1 MSNWQLP
8 EGIDELTG
16 EQAVTFESIRRRLLD
31 LYQSWGYELVVPPM
45 VEYIESLILTSISV
59 DQKTFKFLD
68 SSSGRMLG
76 VHSDITPQIARI
88 DSKRSKPDKTDRYCY
103 INAILQTKAD
113 DFYASRSP
121 IQAGAELYGYK
132 GIEADIE
139 VIELMLASLSILNTQ
154 GLTLSLGNTA
164 IFNAL
169 CEATE
174 LDKQD
179 IATLRDIFKRK
190 SIPDLDTFLKDN
202 AIKEA
207 DKFSALISLDGD
219 SQVLD
224 RALKVF
230 ADFPMVVEA
239 INDLI
244 KLNKVFNGNG
254 VNLMFDLGE
263 VKAYEY
269 HNGIVFAAYHPSY
282 SKALAQG
289 GRYNGLS
296 QSLGVSRDATGFSF
310 DLKFLIQN
318 QKSNSIISKVSKVL
332 NVPTSDDPELKAF
345 INDLRLQGFI
355 VSQDF
360 TNSNNL
366 DVNKVDGKWALKD

>member
-1 MSNWQLP
+1 MNNWQLP

-45 VEYIESLILTSISV
+45 VEYIESLVLTSNSV

-113 DFYASRSP
+113 DFYTSRSP

-139 VIELMLASLSILNTQ
+139 IIELMLASLSILNIQ

-174 LDKQD
+174 LDKQV
-179 IATLRDIFKRK
+179 IAKLRDIFKRK
-190 SIPDLDTFLKDN
+190 SVPDLDVFLVDN

-219 SQVLD
+219 DQVLD

-244 KLNKVFNGNG
+244 KLNKVVNGNG

-269 HNGIVFAAYHPSY
+269 HNGVVFAAYHPSY

-296 QSLGVSRDATGFSF
+296 QSIGVFRDATGFSF
-310 DLKFLIQN
+310 DLKFLIQY
-318 QKSNSIISKVSKVL
+318 QKSDSIKSKVL

-360 TNSNNL
+360 VNSNNL
-366 DVNKVDGKWALKD
+366 DVKKVDGKWALKD

>member
-1 MSNWQLP
+1 MNNWQLP

-45 VEYIESLILTSISV
+45 VEYIESLVLTSSSV

-76 VHSDITPQIARI
+76 VHSDITPQIVRI
-88 DSKRSKPDKTDRYCY
+88 DSKKSKPNKTDRYCY
-103 INAILQTKAD
+103 INAILKTKAD

-169 CEATE
+169 CKATE
-174 LDKQD
+174 LDTQD

-190 SIPDLDTFLKDN
+190 SVPDLDAFLKN
-202 AIKEA
+202 NTIKEA

-219 SQVLD
+219 DQVLD

-230 ADFPMVVEA
+230 ADFPMVVKA

-318 QKSNSIISKVSKVL
+318 QKINPIKSKIL

>member
-1 MSNWQLP
+1 MNNWQLP

-45 VEYIESLILTSISV
+45 VEYIESLILTSNSV

-103 INAILQTKAD
+103 INAILKTKAD

-139 VIELMLASLSILNTQ
+139 VIELMLASLSILNIQ

-219 SQVLD
+219 DQVLD

-254 VNLMFDLGE
+254 INLMFDLGE

-269 HNGIVFAAYHPSY
+269 HNGIVFAAYHPNY

-318 QKSNSIISKVSKVL
+318 QKSNPIKSKVL

-360 TNSNNL
+360 MNSNNL
-366 DVNKVDGKWALKD
+366 DVKKVDGKWALKD

>member
-1 MSNWQLP
+1 MNNWQLP

-45 VEYIESLILTSISV
+45 VEYIESLILTSDSV

-68 SSSGRMLG
+68 SSSERMLG

-103 INAILQTKAD
+103 INAILKTKAD

-139 VIELMLASLSILNTQ
+139 IIELMVTSLSILDIQ
-154 GLTLSLGNTA
+154 DLTLSLGNTA

-169 CEATE
+169 CEATD

-190 SIPDLDTFLKDN
+190 SIPDLDTFLTDN

-207 DKFSALISLDGD
+207 DKFRALISLDGD
-219 SQVLD
+219 DQILD

-230 ADFPMVVEA
+230 AGFPRVVEA

-254 VNLMFDLGE
+254 INIMFDLGE

-269 HNGIVFAAYHPSY
+269 HNGIVFAAYNPNY

-296 QSLGVSRDATGFSF
+296 QSFGISRDATGFSF
-310 DLKFLIQN
+310 DLKFLIQQQISN
-318 QKSNSIISKVSKVL
+318 PIKSKIL

-345 INDLRLQGFI
+345 INDLRLQGF
-355 VSQDF
+355 VVRQDF
-360 TNSNNL
+360 SSSNNL
-366 DVNKVDGKWALKD
+366 DIKKVDGKWILKD

>member
-45 VEYIESLILTSISV
+45 VEYIESLILTSNSV

-103 INAILQTKAD
+103 INAILKTKAD

-139 VIELMLASLSILNTQ
+139 VIELMLVSLSILNIQ

-202 AIKEA
+202 AIKDA

-219 SQVLD
+219 NQILD

-230 ADFPMVVEA
+230 EDFPSVVEA

-269 HNGIVFAAYHPSY
+269 HNGIVFAAYHPNY

-318 QKSNSIISKVSKVL
+318 QKSNPIKSKIL

-360 TNSNNL
+360 MNSNNL

>member
-1 MSNWQLP
+1 MNNWQLP

-45 VEYIESLILTSISV
+45 VEYIESLILTSNSV

-103 INAILQTKAD
+103 INAILKTKAD
-113 DFYASRSP
+113 DFYTSRSP

-139 VIELMLASLSILNTQ
+139 VIELMIASLSILNIQ

-179 IATLRDIFKRK
+179 IETLRDIFKRK
-190 SIPDLDTFLKDN
+190 SVPDLDAFLKDN
-202 AIKEA
+202 KIKEA

-219 SQVLD
+219 DQVLD

-230 ADFPMVVEA
+230 TGFPMVVEA
-239 INDLI
+239 VNDLI

-318 QKSNSIISKVSKVL
+318 QKSNPIKSKVL

-345 INDLRLQGFI
+345 IKDLRLQGFI

-360 TNSNNL
+360 TNSNNSTL
-366 DVNKVDGKWALKD
+366 KKLTVNGH

>member
-1 MSNWQLP
+1 MNNWQLP

-45 VEYIESLILTSISV
+45 VEYIESLILTSSSV

-103 INAILQTKAD
+103 INAILKTKAD

-139 VIELMLASLSILNTQ
+139 VIELMLASLSILNIQ

-190 SIPDLDTFLKDN
+190 SIPDLDAFLKDN

-219 SQVLD
+219 DQVLD

-318 QKSNSIISKVSKVL
+318 QKSNPIKSKVL

-360 TNSNNL
+360 MNSNNL
-366 DVNKVDGKWALKD
+366 DVKKVDGKWALKD

>member
-1 MSNWQLP
+1 MNNWQLP

-45 VEYIESLILTSISV
+45 VEYIESLILTSNSV

-68 SSSGRMLG
+68 SNSGRMLG

-103 INAILQTKAD
+103 INAILKTKAD

-139 VIELMLASLSILNTQ
+139 VIELMLASLSILNIQ

-219 SQVLD
+219 DQVLD

-230 ADFPMVVEA
+230 ADFPRVVEA

-318 QKSNSIISKVSKVL
+318 QKSNPIKSKIL

-360 TNSNNL
+360 TNSNNF
-366 DVNKVDGKWALKD
+366 DVKKVDGKWALKD

>member
-1 MSNWQLP
+1 MNNWQLP

-45 VEYIESLILTSISV
+45 VEYIESLILTSSSV

-68 SSSGRMLG
+68 SNSGRMLG

-103 INAILQTKAD
+103 INAILKTKAD
-113 DFYASRSP
+113 DFYTTRSP

-139 VIELMLASLSILNTQ
+139 VIELMIASLSILNIQ

-190 SIPDLDTFLKDN
+190 SVPDLDAFLKDN
-202 AIKEA
+202 TIKEA
-207 DKFSALISLDGD
+207 DKFSALISLDGND
-219 SQVLD
+219 QVLD

-230 ADFPMVVEA
+230 ADFPSVVEA

-254 VNLMFDLGE
+254 INLMFDLGE

-282 SKALAQG
+282 SKAIAQG

-318 QKSNSIISKVSKVL
+318 QKSNPIKSKVL

-366 DVNKVDGKWALKD
+366 DVKKVYGKWALKD

>member
-45 VEYIESLILTSISV
+45 VEYIESLILTSSSV

-68 SSSGRMLG
+68 SNSGRMLG

-103 INAILQTKAD
+103 INAILKTKAD

-190 SIPDLDTFLKDN
+190 SIPDLDTFLAGH

-219 SQVLD
+219 DQVLD

-230 ADFPMVVEA
+230 ADFPSVVEA

-254 VNLMFDLGE
+254 INLMFDLGE

-269 HNGIVFAAYHPSY
+269 HNGIVFAAYHPNY

-289 GRYNGLS
+289 GRYSGLS
-296 QSLGVSRDATGFSF
+296 QSFGVSRDATGFSF

-318 QKSNSIISKVSKVL
+318 QKSNPIKSKIL

>member
-1 MSNWQLP
+1 MNNWQLP

-16 EQAVTFESIRRRLLD
+16 EQAVTFESIRRCLLD

-45 VEYIESLILTSISV
+45 VEYIESLILTSDSV

-68 SSSGRMLG
+68 SSSERMIG

-103 INAILQTKAD
+103 INAILKTKAD

-139 VIELMLASLSILNTQ
+139 IIELMVTSLSILDIQ
-154 GLTLSLGNTA
+154 DLTLSLGNTA

-169 CEATE
+169 CEATD

-190 SIPDLDTFLKDN
+190 SIPDLDTFLTDN
-202 AIKEA
+202 AIKED
-207 DKFSALISLDGD
+207 DKFRALISLDGND
-219 SQVLD
+219 QVLD

-230 ADFPMVVEA
+230 TGFPRVVEA

-254 VNLMFDLGE
+254 INIMFDLGE

-269 HNGIVFAAYHPSY
+269 HNGIVFAAYHPNY

-289 GRYNGLS
+289 GRYNGLR
-296 QSLGVSRDATGFSF
+296 QSFGISREATGFSF
-310 DLKFLIQN
+310 DLKFLIQQQISN
-318 QKSNSIISKVSKVL
+318 PIKSKIL
-332 NVPTSDDPELKAF
+332 NVPTSDDPELKAL
-345 INDLRLQGFI
+345 INDLRLQGF
-355 VSQDF
+355 VVRQDF
-360 TNSNNL
+360 SSSNNF
-366 DVNKVDGKWALKD
+366 DIKKVDGKWILKD

>member
-45 VEYIESLILTSISV
+45 VEYIESLILTSNSV

-103 INAILQTKAD
+103 INAILKTKAD

-139 VIELMLASLSILNTQ
+139 VIELMLASLSILNIQ

-190 SIPDLDTFLKDN
+190 SIPDLDTFLIDN

-219 SQVLD
+219 DQVLD

-230 ADFPMVVEA
+230 AGFPSVVEA

-254 VNLMFDLGE
+254 IKLMFDLGE

-269 HNGIVFAAYHPSY
+269 HNGIVFAVYHLNY

-318 QKSNSIISKVSKVL
+318 QKSNPIKSKIL

>member
-45 VEYIESLILTSISV
+45 VEYIESLILTSNSV

-68 SSSGRMLG
+68 SKSGRMLG

-103 INAILQTKAD
+103 INAILKTKAD

-139 VIELMLASLSILNTQ
+139 VIELMLASLSILNTL

-219 SQVLD
+219 YQVLD

-230 ADFPMVVEA
+230 ADFPKVVEA

-244 KLNKVFNGNG
+244 KLNKVFNGNE
-254 VNLMFDLGE
+254 VNLIFDLGE

-269 HNGIVFAAYHPSY
+269 HNGVVFAAYHPSY

-318 QKSNSIISKVSKVL
+318 QKSNSIKSKVL
-332 NVPTSDDPELKAF
+332 SAPTSDDPNLKAF
-345 INDLRLQGFI
+345 IKDLRLQGFI

-366 DVNKVDGKWALKD
+366 DVKKVGGKWALKE

>member
-1 MSNWQLP
+1 MNNWQLP

-45 VEYIESLILTSISV
+45 VEYIESLILTSNSV

-139 VIELMLASLSILNTQ
+139 VIELMLASLSILNIQ

-190 SIPDLDTFLKDN
+190 SVPDLDAFLKDN

-219 SQVLD
+219 DQVLD

-318 QKSNSIISKVSKVL
+318 QKSNPIKSKIL

-366 DVNKVDGKWALKD
+366 DVKKVDGKWALKD

>member
-45 VEYIESLILTSISV
+45 VEYIESLILTSNSV

-68 SSSGRMLG
+68 SNSGRMLG

-103 INAILQTKAD
+103 INAILKTKAD

-139 VIELMLASLSILNTQ
+139 VIELMLASLSILNIQ

-190 SIPDLDTFLKDN
+190 SIPDLDTFLADH

-219 SQVLD
+219 DQVLD

-254 VNLMFDLGE
+254 INLMFDLGE

-318 QKSNSIISKVSKVL
+318 QKSNPIKSKIL

>member
-1 MSNWQLP
+1 MDNWQLP

-16 EQAVTFESIRRRLLD
+16 QQAVTFESIRRRLLD

-45 VEYIESLILTSISV
+45 VEYIESLILTSNSV

-68 SSSGRMLG
+68 SNSGRMLG

-103 INAILQTKAD
+103 INAILKTKAD

-132 GIEADIE
+132 GIKADIE
-139 VIELMLASLSILNTQ
+139 IIELMLASLSILNIQ

-169 CEATE
+169 CESTGLE
-174 LDKQD
+174 KQD
-179 IATLRDIFKRK
+179 IAILRDIFKRK
-190 SIPDLDTFLKDN
+190 SVPDLDAFLKAN
-202 AIKEA
+202 AIKEV
-207 DKFSALISLDGD
+207 DKFSALISLDGND
-219 SQVLD
+219 QVLD

-230 ADFPMVVEA
+230 ADFPSVVEA

-244 KLNKVFNGNG
+244 KLNKAFNGNG
-254 VNLMFDLGE
+254 INLMFDLGE

-269 HNGIVFAAYHPSY
+269 HNGIVFAVYHPNY

-296 QSLGVSRDATGFSF
+296 QSFGVSRDATGFSF

-318 QKSNSIISKVSKVL
+318 QKSNPIKSKIL

>member
-16 EQAVTFESIRRRLLD
+16 EQAVTFESVRRRLLD

-45 VEYIESLILTSISV
+45 VEYIESLILTSNSV

-68 SSSGRMLG
+68 SNSGRMLG

-103 INAILQTKAD
+103 INAILKTKAD
-113 DFYASRSP
+113 DFYTSRSP

-139 VIELMLASLSILNTQ
+139 VIELMLASLSMLNIQ
-154 GLTLSLGNTA
+154 GLTPSLGNTA

-179 IATLRDIFKRK
+179 ISTLRDIFKRK
-190 SIPDLDTFLKDN
+190 SVPDLDAFLKDN

-219 SQVLD
+219 DQVLD

-296 QSLGVSRDATGFSF
+296 QSLGVLRDATGFSF

-318 QKSNSIISKVSKVL
+318 QKSNPIKSKIL

>member
-1 MSNWQLP
+1 MNNWQLP

-45 VEYIESLILTSISV
+45 VEYIESLILTSNSV

-88 DSKRSKPDKTDRYCY
+88 DSKRSQPDKTDRYCY

-139 VIELMLASLSILNTQ
+139 VIELMLASLSILNIQ

-164 IFNAL
+164 IFYAL

-179 IATLRDIFKRK
+179 IATLRDIYKRK
-190 SIPDLDTFLKDN
+190 SVPDLDAFLKDN

-219 SQVLD
+219 DQVLD

-318 QKSNSIISKVSKVL
+318 QKSNPIKSKIL

-366 DVNKVDGKWALKD
+366 DINKVDGKWALKD

>member
-1 MSNWQLP
+1 
-8 EGIDELTG
+8 
-16 EQAVTFESIRRRLLD
+16 
-31 LYQSWGYELVVPPM
+31 
-45 VEYIESLILTSISV
+45 
-59 DQKTFKFLD
+59 
-68 SSSGRMLG
+68 MLG

-103 INAILQTKAD
+103 INAILKTKAD

-139 VIELMLASLSILNTQ
+139 VIELMLASLSILNIQ

-179 IATLRDIFKRK
+179 IAILRDIFKRK
-190 SIPDLDTFLKDN
+190 SVPDLDAFLKDN

-219 SQVLD
+219 DQVLD

-296 QSLGVSRDATGFSF
+296 QSLGVLRDATGFSF

-318 QKSNSIISKVSKVL
+318 QKSNSIKSKVL

-345 INDLRLQGFI
+345 IKDLRLQGFI

-366 DVNKVDGKWALKD
+366 DVKKVDGKWALKD

>member
-1 MSNWQLP
+1 MNNWQLP

-45 VEYIESLILTSISV
+45 VEYIESLILTSSSV

-103 INAILQTKAD
+103 INAILKTKAD
-113 DFYASRSP
+113 DFYTSRSP

-139 VIELMLASLSILNTQ
+139 VIELMLASLSILNIQ

-169 CEATE
+169 CEATN

-179 IATLRDIFKRK
+179 IAILRDIFKRK

-219 SQVLD
+219 NQILD

-230 ADFPMVVEA
+230 SDFPMVVEA

-244 KLNKVFNGNG
+244 KLNKVFKGNEI
-254 VNLMFDLGE
+254 NLMFDLGE

-296 QSLGVSRDATGFSF
+296 QSLGISRYATGFSF

-318 QKSNSIISKVSKVL
+318 QKSNPIK
-332 NVPTSDDPELKAF
+332 
-345 INDLRLQGFI
+345 
-355 VSQDF
+355 
-360 TNSNNL
+360 
-366 DVNKVDGKWALKD
+366 

>member
-1 MSNWQLP
+1 MNNWQLP

-45 VEYIESLILTSISV
+45 VEYIESLILTSNSV

-103 INAILQTKAD
+103 INAILKTKAD

-139 VIELMLASLSILNTQ
+139 VIELMLASLSILNIQ

-190 SIPDLDTFLKDN
+190 SVPDLDAFLKDN

-219 SQVLD
+219 DQVLD

-318 QKSNSIISKVSKVL
+318 QKSNPIKSKIL

>member
-1 MSNWQLP
+1 
-8 EGIDELTG
+8 
-16 EQAVTFESIRRRLLD
+16 
-31 LYQSWGYELVVPPM
+31 M
-45 VEYIESLILTSISV
+45 VEYIESLILTSSSV

-68 SSSGRMLG
+68 SNSGRMLG

-103 INAILQTKAD
+103 INAILKTKAD
-113 DFYASRSP
+113 DFYTSRSP

-139 VIELMLASLSILNTQ
+139 VIELMLASLSILNIQ

-169 CEATE
+169 CESTE
-174 LDKQD
+174 LEKQD
-179 IATLRDIFKRK
+179 IETLRDIFKRK
-190 SIPDLDTFLKDN
+190 SIPDLNIFLKDN

-207 DKFSALISLDGD
+207 EKFSALISLDGD
-219 SQVLD
+219 NQVLD

-230 ADFPMVVEA
+230 ADFPSVVEA

-254 VNLMFDLGE
+254 INLMFDLGE

-269 HNGIVFAAYHPSY
+269 HNGIVFAAYHPNY

-296 QSLGVSRDATGFSF
+296 QSFGVSRDATGFSF

-318 QKSNSIISKVSKVL
+318 QKSNPIKSKIL